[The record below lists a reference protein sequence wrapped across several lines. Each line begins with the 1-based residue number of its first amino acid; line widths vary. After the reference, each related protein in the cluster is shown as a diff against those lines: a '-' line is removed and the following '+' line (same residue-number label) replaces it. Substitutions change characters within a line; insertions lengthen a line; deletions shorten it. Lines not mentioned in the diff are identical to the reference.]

1 MRALK
6 KTNKILLLMLLC
18 MALCFVATSCKKK
31 NDDAGKKP
39 STEQSTDKDEIEL
52 PEDTLGDKDTA
63 GDDNSKQETSKN
75 NTSSESSKEN
85 SKEPSNETPEE
96 TPDQSPAETPSDEQE
111 QEESRA
117 PIVLPSMKLD

>member
-31 NDDAGKKP
+31 NDDKGKKP
-39 STEQSTDKDEIEL
+39 STEQGKDKDEIEL
-52 PEDTLGDKDTA
+52 PEDTLNDKDVVPE
-63 GDDNSKQETSKN
+63 DDSKQENSKN
-75 NTSSESSKEN
+75 NTSSQPSKED
-85 SKEPSNETPEE
+85 SKKPSNETPEE
-96 TPDQSPAETPSDEQE
+96 TPEKSPTETPSDEQE
-111 QEESRA
+111 KEESRT